1 MFNSLRNLRQ
11 AMFMLLLLGAAG
23 AAHSQQAA
31 ADAPAAQLKAHLA
44 ASQAALRKY
53 TWIETTSVL
62 VNGSEKSN
70 KQQSVYYG
78 ADGTLQKV
86 EVASSPAP
94 RQRPGLRGAVAAAKK
109 EELTDYMQAAVALVK
124 TYLPLDPNAIQAAM
138 ASGRVSVDVLDP
150 GRRVRVNIRSF
161 KLQGDTVA
169 VEFDIAANRPLGI
182 KISTYLQDPS
192 QGVQLTAGMGQLA
205 DGTTYAANITLDAA
219 AKNLRVNVQNGG
231 HRKLP

>member
-1 MFNSLRNLRQ
+1 MRFEREPPRSIDAFSLQGGPLYRLGVRLGLVRSPRNTVRLGLAIAAVLWIVPALLALANGEPLFNF
-11 AMFMLLLLGAAG
+11 A
-23 AAHSQQAA
+23 
-31 ADAPAAQLKAHLA
+31 
-44 ASQAALRKY
+44 
-53 TWIETTSVL
+53 
-62 VNGSEKSN
+62 SN
-70 KQQSVYYG
+70 KQKSVYYG

-86 EVASSPAP
+86 EIASSPAP
-94 RQRPGLRGAVAAAKK
+94 RQKPGLRGAVAAAKK

-150 GRRVRVNIRSF
+150 GRRVRVNIRNY
-161 KLQGDTVA
+161 KMQGDTVA

-182 KISTYLQDPS
+182 KISTYLQDPGQVVLLS
-192 QGVQLTAGMGQLA
+192 AGMGQLA

-219 AKNLRVNVQNGG
+219 AKNLRVNVQNSG